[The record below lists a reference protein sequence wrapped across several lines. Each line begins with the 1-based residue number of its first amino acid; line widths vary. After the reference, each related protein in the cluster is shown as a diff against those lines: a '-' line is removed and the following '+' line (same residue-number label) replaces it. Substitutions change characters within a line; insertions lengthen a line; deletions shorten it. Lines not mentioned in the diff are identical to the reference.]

1 MDAGPDIPPGQDP
14 LALESQLCFAMVVA
28 ARTVVA
34 AYRPVLEPLGLT
46 HPQYLVMLALWQHA
60 PLSVKRLA
68 ELLKLEPPTL
78 SPLVKRLEAAGLVT
92 RQRDPDDERVLQ
104 VRLTEAGVALRRQAE
119 QVPPTIAARFGMDDA
134 DLVRLRD
141 ELTAVITASER
152 ALELTAVGRTSP

>member
-1 MDAGPDIPPGQDP
+1 MRHGSDAPQAQDP

-28 ARTVVA
+28 ARNVVA

-68 ELLKLEPPTL
+68 ELLRLEPPTL
-78 SPLVKRLEAAGLVT
+78 SPLVKRLEASGLVT

-104 VRLTEAGVALRRQAE
+104 VRLTEAGTALRRQAE
-119 QVPPTIAARFGMDDA
+119 QVPPTIAARFGMDAA

-141 ELTAVITASER
+141 ELTAVIAAADR
-152 ALELTAVGRTSP
+152 ALTPDPVPTTA